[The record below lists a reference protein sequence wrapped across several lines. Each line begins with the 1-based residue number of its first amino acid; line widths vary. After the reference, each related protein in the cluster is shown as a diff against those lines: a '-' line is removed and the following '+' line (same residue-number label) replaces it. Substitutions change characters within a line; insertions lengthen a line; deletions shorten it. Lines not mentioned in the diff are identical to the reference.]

1 MLGGLPANFPGAAT
15 ASSLLA
21 AGRRDSTWSSYTGKL
36 QRFIDFCQRV
46 VPQCGLPPVRAL
58 PARAD
63 YVAAYIGYLREE
75 GLVHANSL
83 QPYLSCINQWHAD
96 MGLEKPAVGHLI
108 QRLRR
113 GFCKAEGQ
121 DAEGELVAS
130 RRPIPAHIMLQVL
143 HLARNAR
150 HDQSQ
155 RGRLL
160 RRAATASVL
169 AFAFML
175 RGDSLVQLRRQDIT
189 ASADGLVLRIRV
201 KTRGRTVATTVHRP
215 GCDEVYDVI
224 RAWLDDFLA
233 PNSALVWT
241 IDDSDSASFPSS
253 CLGKWFQEACDFL
266 QLSPPVGEL
275 WSGHS
280 HRSGGATAALSIDA
294 SLPAIARFGVWDN
307 MASVQPYLDP
317 SVGPTPSALL
327 FFDHLLKPSLA
338 QVRTDLQQ
346 MRADSSYCD
355 ALLAV

>member
-1 MLGGLPANFPGAAT
+1 MPANFPVAAT
-15 ASSLLA
+15 ASTLLA
-21 AGRRDSTWSSYTGKL
+21 ASLRDSTWSSYTGKL

-75 GLVHANSL
+75 GLVHDNSL

-108 QRLRR
+108 QSLRR
-113 GFCKAEGQ
+113 GFGEAEGQ

-130 RRPIPAHIMLQVL
+130 RRPIPAHIMLQVI

-189 ASADGLVLRIRV
+189 ASADG
-201 KTRGRTVATTVHRP
+201 
-215 GCDEVYDVI
+215 
-224 RAWLDDFLA
+224 
-233 PNSALVWT
+233 
-241 IDDSDSASFPSS
+241 
-253 CLGKWFQEACDFL
+253 
-266 QLSPPVGEL
+266 
-275 WSGHS
+275 
-280 HRSGGATAALSIDA
+280 
-294 SLPAIARFGVWDN
+294 
-307 MASVQPYLDP
+307 
-317 SVGPTPSALL
+317 
-327 FFDHLLKPSLA
+327 HLI
-338 QVRTDLQQ
+338 
-346 MRADSSYCD
+346 
-355 ALLAV
+355 

>member
-1 MLGGLPANFPGAAT
+1 M
-15 ASSLLA
+15 
-21 AGRRDSTWSSYTGKL
+21 
-36 QRFIDFCQRV
+36 
-46 VPQCGLPPVRAL
+46 RAL

-96 MGLEKPAVGHLI
+96 MGLEKPAVGHFI

-113 GFCKAEGQ
+113 GFGEAEGQ

-130 RRPIPAHIMLQVL
+130 RRPIPAPIMLQVL

-150 HDQSQ
+150 HDRAQ

-160 RRAATASVL
+160 RRAATASAL

-253 CLGKWFQEACDFL
+253 CLGKWFQEVCDFL
-266 QLSPPVGEL
+266 QLTPPVGEL

-317 SVGPTPSALL
+317 SVGPTPAALL

-355 ALLAV
+355 VLLAV